1 MEVYL
6 DNSATTRPYDEVAQA
21 VYDTMLNT
29 YGNASSLH
37 RMGKS
42 AEDLLTECRETISS
56 TVYGTPEE
64 LYFTSG
70 GTESDNMAIIG
81 YAMANRR
88 RGTRVITQVTEHKAV
103 LESFAYL
110 EKQGFDVQ
118 YIGVDSSGIVDL
130 DAMRDAIDDNTILV
144 SLMAV
149 NNETGAIQPI
159 DAVSAMIDHNRCA
172 FHVDAVQAYGK
183 LPINVKKSNIDMLTL
198 SAHKIHGPNGV
209 GALYLRR
216 GIRINPIITG
226 GQQEKALRSGTE
238 NLPGIVG
245 FAKAAE
251 IRFANME
258 VTCQRIAALKEKLA
272 QGLAAIPGAEINSP
286 EGSLY
291 SILNVSF
298 KGLRSEVLL
307 HILESRGIYVS
318 SGSAC
323 NSKKGSASYVLSAM
337 NLGRERVDGAIRFSL
352 SEFNTEEEID
362 YVCQVA
368 ANEVPLLVQIMNR
381 R

>member
-6 DNSATTRPYDEVAQA
+6 DNSATTRPYGEVAQA
-21 VYDTMLNT
+21 VYDTMLDT

-42 AEDLLTECRETISS
+42 AEDLMTKCREIISS
-56 TVYGTPEE
+56 TVYGTPDE

-88 RGTRVITQVTEHKAV
+88 RGNRVITQVTEHKAV

-118 YIGVDSSGIVDL
+118 YIDVDSEGIVDVE
-130 DAMRDAIDDNTILV
+130 AMRHAIDDNTILV

-159 DAVSAMIDHNRCA
+159 DAVSAMIDHSRCA

-183 LPINVKKSNIDMLTL
+183 MPINVKKSNIDMLTI
-198 SAHKIHGPNGV
+198 SAHKIHGPNGA
-209 GALYLRR
+209 GALYLKR

-226 GQQEKALRSGTE
+226 GQQEKSLRSGTE
-238 NLPGIVG
+238 NLPAISG

-251 IRFANME
+251 IRFANMADTAE
-258 VTCQRIAALKEKLA
+258 KIAALKAKLA
-272 QGLAAIPGAEINSP
+272 EGLSDIPGAVINSP
-286 EGSLY
+286 KDSLY

-298 KGLRSEVLL
+298 GGVRSEVLL
-307 HILESRGIYVS
+307 HILESKGIYVS

-337 NLGRERVDGAIRFSL
+337 NLGRERVDSAIRFSL

-362 YVCQVA
+362 YVCQTMA
-368 ANEVPLLVQIMNR
+368 KEVPLLAQIMNR

>member
-6 DNSATTRPYDEVAQA
+6 DNSATTQPYKEVAQ
-21 VYDTMLNT
+21 VVFDTMMNT
-29 YGNASSLH
+29 YGNPSSLH

-42 AEDLLTECRETISS
+42 AEDLMTKCREVISS
-56 TVYGTPEE
+56 TVYGTPDE

-81 YAMANRR
+81 YAMANKR
-88 RGTRVITQVTEHKAV
+88 RGNRVITQVTEHKAV

-118 YIGVDSSGIVDL
+118 YIAVDESGLVDM
-130 DAMRDAIDDNTILV
+130 DALRDAIDDNTILV
-144 SLMAV
+144 SIMAV
-149 NNETGAIQPI
+149 NNETGAIQPMDRI
-159 DAVSAMIDHNRCA
+159 SAMIDHTRCA

-183 LPINVKKSNIDMLTL
+183 LPINVRKSNIDMLTI

-216 GIRINPIITG
+216 GIRINPVVIG
-226 GQQEKALRSGTE
+226 GQQEKSLRSGTE
-238 NLPGIVG
+238 NLAGIAG

-251 IRFANME
+251 IRFAHMDE
-258 VTCQRIAALKEKLA
+258 TAVKIAELKSKLSH
-272 QGLAAIPGAEINSP
+272 GLSNIAGVVVNSAED
-286 EGSLY
+286 SLY

-298 KGLRSEVLL
+298 TGVRSEVLL
-307 HILESRGIYVS
+307 HILESKGIYVS

-352 SEFNTEEEID
+352 SEFNTEQEIE

-368 ANEVPLLVQIMNR
+368 AKEVPLLAQIMNR